1 MGYPLH
7 MSEMLSRMDGA
18 GYVVRRSLHD
28 PKNIRLAKK
37 AIRTAFETQKRG
49 LGFSMVELLSTCNTN
64 WGMTVPGIID
74 LARRTHDPHVS
85 HPGFQGLIRARWFQ
99 GIGKAKEGNRDMQ
112 TEVIFAGFGGQGVL
126 FAGQVLAFA
135 AMDAGHD
142 VTWMPSYGPEM
153 RGGTANCTVVIAD
166 EEIGSPTVK
175 HPKAAVVMN
184 LPSLDKFEPL
194 VSPGGVLIVNSSLVN
209 RDPCT
214 HRYYLADDP
223 CPGNCRNDW
232 STPFIEYGHAG
243 SVVG

>member
-1 MGYPLH
+1 
-7 MSEMLSRMDGA
+7 
-18 GYVVRRSLHD
+18 
-28 PKNIRLAKK
+28 
-37 AIRTAFETQKRG
+37 
-49 LGFSMVELLSTCNTN
+49 
-64 WGMTVPGIID
+64 
-74 LARRTHDPHVS
+74 
-85 HPGFQGLIRARWFQ
+85 
-99 GIGKAKEGNRDMQ
+99 MQ

-153 RGGTANCTVVIAD
+153 RGGTANCTVVISD

-209 RDPCT
+209 RNPSRTDITWAMVPAQEIAET
-214 HRYYLADDP
+214 IGPRRLLNMVMLGALLEKLQILTLAHIKAALDAHMPERHRKFFSSNVKALDKGAAFVRGELTIQKIASP
-223 CPGNCRNDW
+223 TEESLETIAP
-232 STPFIEYGHAG
+232 T
-243 SVVG
+243 SV